1 MQVGA
6 VGESELVRRIAARFP
21 GPSRPGEVLLGMGD
35 DGALLRHPAGSVQ
48 VITTDL
54 LLENVHFR
62 RAWTPFD
69 LLGHKALAVNL
80 SDVAAMGAAPGPFFL
95 NLGLPQDLLLSDFD
109 ALLDGLAGEA
119 RQAGDIVLAGGDT
132 CASSCLHIGVT
143 LTGQVRPER
152 VIRREGGQPGDLIT
166 VSGPLGDAAA
176 GLLLLEAGWR
186 WSTTA
191 AAAARP
197 AGGPLDVPD
206 QVATA
211 ALAAHLRPVPCLR
224 LGQDLGGKV
233 SAGMDLSD
241 GVAADLPRLC
251 AASGCGA
258 RVELDRI
265 PVGAPARALF
275 AAVGMDAPRAALAAA
290 EDYSLLVT
298 VTREAWQSGLG
309 ADHGLAIIG
318 RLVAARE
325 GLALL
330 VDGVEEAW
338 PEPGFHHFS
347 RP

>member
-1 MQVGA
+1 
-6 VGESELVRRIAARFP
+6 
-21 GPSRPGEVLLGMGD
+21 LLGMGD
-35 DGALLRHPAGSVQ
+35 DGALLRPPAGSLQ
-48 VITTDL
+48 VVTTDL
-54 LLENVHFR
+54 LLEDVHFR
-62 RAWTPFD
+62 RAWTPLG

-80 SDVAAMGAAPGPFFL
+80 SDLAAMGAVPGPFFL
-95 NLGLPQDLLLSDFD
+95 DLGLPQDLPLSDFD

-143 LTGQVRPER
+143 LTGQVRPEK
-152 VIRREGGQPGDLIT
+152 VIRRDGGQAGDFIA

-176 GLLLLEAGWR
+176 GLLLLAAGWR
-186 WSTTA
+186 WSTRS

-197 AGGPLDVPD
+197 ADGSVELEDRL
-206 QVATA
+206 ATA
-211 ALAAHLRPVPCLR
+211 ALAAHLRPVPRLR
-224 LGQDLGGKV
+224 LGRDLGGKV

-275 AAVGMDAPRAALAAA
+275 AALEMDAPRAALAAA
-290 EDYSLLVT
+290 EDYLLLVT

-309 ADHGLAIIG
+309 AHHGLVMIG
-318 RLVAARE
+318 RLMAAGE

-330 VDGVEEAW
+330 ADGVEEAW
-338 PEPGFHHFS
+338 PEPGFQHFS